1 MPSGSIA
8 SGGQNRYAEFVA
20 GKRGPTTIPGTQ
32 HVDSEVQSTVP
43 HGGPVLDMSS
53 ASNLRQKRQ
62 RRKKDAADTF
72 RDLMLPVNPVFRAH
86 VPTAM
91 EIQAQQQ
98 VNDLVTAAKAGTLN
112 DKILRSQKDFPT
124 TANLK
129 ILITDAAVEHSNPS
143 GPVLNKPA
151 ELLNVFHSTR
161 EWLVRVTFRLV
172 GLGDGPLLQDK
183 LEIMRA
189 KVSPHYH
196 STLFEV
202 VKQAKLDVATKP
214 HDILEAEYRRAG
226 KLDVLEKAIEL
237 HHAKPVQNGK
247 PLFYSDVN
255 IQGTNMIITAKPTVE
270 ETEHVKVVDT
280 TVVETTEAPVVPAPV
295 VPAQT
300 TNTVPGNPVVV
311 PAPLP
316 VETTTLDVTDRQAP
330 NGAAE
335 VADHEDTPG
344 EAKLYF
350 VVNGS
355 CDHDPLVT
363 PLPAGLD
370 VTVHMSPNF
379 DDHRYLQDADI
390 YLNAF
395 GEMVEVLNSRVS
407 AAKAAA
413 AAEAAAVVEAAAA
426 AEEDAADSDAANSS
440 VSSGFGTGA
449 SYNMVRA
456 PVVLDYD
463 SDESL

>member
-32 HVDSEVQSTVP
+32 HVDPEVQSTVQSTVP
-43 HGGPVLDMSS
+43 HGGPVMDMSS

-62 RRKKDAADTF
+62 RRKKDATDTF
-72 RDLMLPVNPVFRAH
+72 RDLMNPVNPVPRAH

-98 VNDLVTAAKAGTLN
+98 VNDLVAAAKTGTLN
-112 DKILRSQKDFPT
+112 DKILRSQTDFPT

-172 GLGDGPLLQDK
+172 GLSDGPLLQDK
-183 LEIMRA
+183 LELMRA
-189 KVSPHYH
+189 KVSPRYH

-202 VKQAKLDVATKP
+202 VKQAKEDVATKP

-237 HHAKPVQNGK
+237 HLAKPVQNGK

-295 VPAQT
+295 VPTKT

-311 PAPLP
+311 PTPLP

-379 DDHRYLQDADI
+379 DDHKYLQNAGIYFDAFDK
-390 YLNAF
+390 
-395 GEMVEVLNSRVS
+395 MVKILDSHVNT
-407 AAKAAA
+407 AK
-413 AAEAAAVVEAAAA
+413 AAAVVEAAAA

-456 PVVLDYD
+456 PVVDYD